1 MPEWRENTS
10 HIELLLKGVIMFE
23 YLCNMSAI
31 QSKRPLFVGLP
42 IKVEDSDGAPARCVV
57 FDQEQPAP
65 V

>member
-1 MPEWRENTS
+1 
-10 HIELLLKGVIMFE
+10 MFE
-23 YLCNMSAI
+23 YLCNMGAIRASA
-31 QSKRPLFVGLP
+31 LFVGLP